1 VLRLFLTVLSL
12 GFALASAE
20 VRDGGIPLVR
30 QTAYQPRG
38 MNLGLAA
45 GALRPGGNRCHVLGQ
60 WQGTGEFFYWKN
72 MSAGASIRFYG
83 GNVDKDY
90 ALMYQRYH
98 LYARWHFPW
107 GSRFDFYLS
116 PVVGF
121 ETTNLSKIREE
132 ETDEADGTAEE
143 NEKNLCKDEYSLNGF
158 SAGIEAGTGV
168 RVSED
173 WGVYGSARIDY
184 NMSNVGQVSLI
195 PGIAFNLRNYSDFL
209 KNSFLGSWISLEFQF
224 YHYLDSAGDDW
235 GESGFLGLNFNI

>member
-1 VLRLFLTVLSL
+1 MLRLFLTVLSL

-30 QTAYQPRG
+30 QTAYQSRG

-72 MSAGASIRFYG
+72 MSGGASIRFYG
-83 GNVDKDY
+83 GDVDKNY

-107 GSRFDFYLS
+107 GSRFDFFLS
-116 PVVGF
+116 PVLGF
-121 ETTNLSKIREE
+121 ETTNLSKIRE
-132 ETDEADGTAEE
+132 DEKDDAGGTAEE
-143 NEKNLCKDEYSLNGF
+143 DEKNLCKDEYSLNGF
-158 SAGIEAGTGV
+158 SSGGEAGAGF
-168 RVSED
+168 RISDD
-173 WGVYGSARIDY
+173 WGVYGSAKIDY
-184 NMSNVGQVSLI
+184 NMNKVGQVSLT